1 MMICNGVRT
10 QITHFRFLPISPLI
24 FAPVQKFALDYL
36 RDQQI
41 LTPPCEWGWVVVV
54 PLLGT
59 TLEVEDS
66 PGMVWYSIISFT
78 IQIIFLFNR
87 FHIHSYVVSGRLK
100 GQIFFLSA
108 LIYPIDFFLKL
119 HYIFSC
125 LWKFRL
131 IFPIFNYLNN
141 LCFTK
146 YKTCFIPS
154 IDFSIVSVNQFIS
167 SLGWVVVFLGG
178 GTVITRPV
186 PTSKMG
192 WIQNLCHALCDA

>member
-1 MMICNGVRT
+1 MSWKFPEWI
-10 QITHFRFLPISPLI
+10 QALI
-24 FAPVQKFALDYL
+24 FNFCVRKMSYISQNITVIISRLQQQALSHYSHS
-36 RDQQI
+36 
-41 LTPPCEWGWVVVV
+41 GW
-54 PLLGT
+54 T
-59 TLEVEDS
+59 KMS
-66 PGMVWYSIISFT
+66 SFNFRWYSIISFT